1 MGGIEFVIC
10 FKAKISFFQFSSFIC
25 WQDIGWMELVGG
37 IEFGGVGSPSVS
49 VERHELV
56 P

>member
-1 MGGIEFVIC
+1 MPHAKVIC
-10 FKAKISFFQFSSFIC
+10 FKAQISFFQNLALLLTRY
-25 WQDIGWMELVGG
+25 WEDGGVGG